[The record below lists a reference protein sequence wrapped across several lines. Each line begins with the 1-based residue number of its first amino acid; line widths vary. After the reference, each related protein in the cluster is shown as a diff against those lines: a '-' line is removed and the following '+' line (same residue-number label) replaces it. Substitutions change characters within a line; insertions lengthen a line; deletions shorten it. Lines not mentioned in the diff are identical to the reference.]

1 MLKKRDVHII
11 YIIHIRVG
19 REIWIGS
26 TPEKK
31 ECRKSVWK
39 EGEKLKRGSVKENK
53 MPTSLAKK
61 KKMAFQTSIAFKD
74 LERAKNDQSS
84 MRVSVHQLSVE
95 ASVFNNVGGTN
106 GDDGD
111 DGGNDENNQMSFA
124 NVYKKESELVV
135 AGFWF
140 PTKGEK
146 VTCDVLD
153 VFLLLCPNGASVAM
167 RNVVAEGEDEVN
179 GKALKRLHEEMLSKN
194 KSAVVMLPNERE
206 LHIVAVRKDGMMK
219 EEKEK
224 KSNVAGAPNATTEEK
239 KISVGFYE
247 DDEDEDNEKKKKKKE
262 EEDASSTLKSESESY
277 FLGFEIPSKSV
288 FEANLLLEN
297 SQFVVI
303 LDLDETLLQA
313 ASEGTLERAIEN
325 ERRKMIELD
334 GKIETLS
341 KGGGG
346 INNNIDENNRDELSK
361 YRRER
366 QETEQRRRFLME
378 DHRMLKEFREGNAVR
393 QGALLNAKNEKALV
407 VDKLNPNELKMIERP
422 VVRLASKY
430 RGGLNGFT
438 MFTRIDP
445 NDPNSS
451 ILVHVRPG
459 WFGPHGLKEALSGIN
474 RASKKRLAEVYVC
487 TTAEKE
493 YAMEMWRILDG
504 DFSLIDERDVRRRV
518 VSLYGLG
525 GGARKS
531 FKMAWEGNAKKWP
544 HALSLIIDDR
554 SNVWAETE
562 QPHVI
567 TVHPFLPNGYI
578 EPESNSI
585 EKDADAANS
594 NGNNSNSHNVN
605 PAAVLRRERE
615 TFLERELPGKGGVLG
630 SALGMLNAART
641 RWFYEFQKYRKEKRL
656 RMFEESF
663 ESSPSDDND
672 KVESEKEEIQTPA
685 SENATAGGDGAF
697 LPSSAQ
703 KKNTS
708 LELPSLNKILPE
720 IMAKEAQELA
730 SALKARAGVS
740 RTATGAGSALDSIL
754 APLHRS
760 MAENE
765 KIKKEKREKEE
776 REKREQ
782 MQREKEE
789 RERKEREERKVEE
802 ARHKAEREA
811 AEEARWKEER
821 ARRQKEREEDEV
833 EEQERKEKRR
843 NLGSAKKLDKDGIH
857 DLNTAGK
864 ILQDAKREER
874 AAEAALKKA
883 KKEQQQMLKELEVE
897 KKRKASA
904 EKRKATREVKNG
916 SASKR
921 KKEVVS
927 LTLDEE
933 MAPEAWNA
941 TLDEIACKVCKS
953 KDEGEKMLLCDGC
966 DCGFHIY
973 CLKPPM
979 KKIPEG
985 DDDWFCKTCKVGVE
999 RMTKSV
1005 EAKVALRVAMQ
1016 ELPESYQEEAIKICK
1031 VAHGL
1036 EEDADE
1042 EIVIDVAELEPKTL
1056 WRLNL
1061 VCERAKDDQL

>member
-1 MLKKRDVHII
+1 
-11 YIIHIRVG
+11 
-19 REIWIGS
+19 
-26 TPEKK
+26 
-31 ECRKSVWK
+31 
-39 EGEKLKRGSVKENK
+39 
-53 MPTSLAKK
+53 MP
-61 KKMAFQTSIAFKD
+61 AFHTSIAFD
-74 LERAKNDQSS
+74 DPERAKNKQSS
-84 MRVSVHQLSVE
+84 MRVRAKGLDSR
-95 ASVFNNVGGTN
+95 ASGFAEETFASAYKEGG
-106 GDDGD
+106 
-111 DGGNDENNQMSFA
+111 
-124 NVYKKESELVV
+124 ELVV

-140 PTKGEK
+140 PTRGEK

-153 VFLLLCPNGASVAM
+153 VFLLLCPNGASVALT
-167 RNVVAEGEDEVN
+167 NAKEKEEGEN
-179 GKALKRLHEEMLSKN
+179 RKALRKLHEEMLARN
-194 KSAVVMLPNERE
+194 KSAVVILPNERE
-206 LHIVAVRKDGMMK
+206 LHIVAVRKDMMRDK

-224 KSNVAGAPNATTEEK
+224 KGINASVAAGK
-239 KISVGFYE
+239 KIDVGFYE
-247 DDEDEDNEKKKKKKE
+247 DDENDRDAKKKE
-262 EEDASSTLKSESESY
+262 EKEEDAPASTSSSSSSSSY

-313 ASEGTLERAIEN
+313 ASEGTLERASEN
-325 ERRKMIELD
+325 ERRKLIELD

-341 KGGGG
+341 
-346 INNNIDENNRDELSK
+346 NANDENNRDELSK
-361 YRRER
+361 CRRER

-378 DHRMLKEFREGNAVR
+378 DYRMLKEFREGNAVR

-407 VDKLNPNELKMIERP
+407 VDKLNPKNELKMVERP

-445 NDPNSS
+445 DDPNSS
-451 ILVHVRPG
+451 IIVHVRPG

-474 RASKKRLAEVYVC
+474 RSSKKRLAEVYVC

-504 DFSLIDERDVRRRV
+504 DFSLIDEQDVRRRV

-525 GGARKS
+525 SGARKS
-531 FKMAWEGNAKKWP
+531 FKMAWEGNANKWP

-562 QPHVI
+562 QPHVL

-585 EKDADAANS
+585 EKNADAANS
-594 NGNNSNSHNVN
+594 NNDSNTNSVK
-605 PAAVLRRERE
+605 PAAVVRRERE

-789 RERKEREERKVEE
+789 RERKEREEREVEEARQKVEE
-802 ARHKAEREA
+802 ARQKAERET

-821 ARRQKEREEDEV
+821 ARRLKEREEDEV

-883 KKEQQQMLKELEVE
+883 KKEQQQMLKELEGE

-904 EKRKATREVKNG
+904 EKRKASREVNNG
-916 SASKR
+916 SASKK

>member
-1 MLKKRDVHII
+1 MSPSS
-11 YIIHIRVG
+11 
-19 REIWIGS
+19 S
-26 TPEKK
+26 T
-31 ECRKSVWK
+31 R
-39 EGEKLKRGSVKENK
+39 
-53 MPTSLAKK
+53 T
-61 KKMAFQTSIAFKD
+61 FTTSIAFKD

-84 MRVSVHQLSVE
+84 MKVSLRELDSR
-95 ASVFNNVGGTN
+95 ASVFSGTKEEEN
-106 GDDGD
+106 ADADD
-111 DGGNDENNQMSFA
+111 EEKKKLSFSR
-124 NVYKKESELVV
+124 VYKKESELLV

-140 PTKGEK
+140 PTRGEK

-153 VFLLLCPNGASVAM
+153 IFLLLCPNGASVAM
-167 RNVVAEGEDEVN
+167 RNVEDDDEVN
-179 GKALKRLHEEMLSKN
+179 GKALKRLHEEMLTKN
-194 KSAVVMLPNERE
+194 KSAVVVLPNERE
-206 LHIVAVRKDGMMK
+206 LHIVAVKKDLGM
-219 EEKEK
+219 EKEGK
-224 KSNVAGAPNATTEEK
+224 EKRVGAVAQGEK

-247 DDEDEDNEKKKKKKE
+247 DEEDENEKKKE
-262 EEDASSTLKSESESY
+262 EEHASTSASQSSNESY

-288 FEANLLLEN
+288 FEANLLLQN

-334 GKIETLS
+334 GKIATLS
-341 KGGGG
+341 GGA
-346 INNNIDENNRDELSK
+346 INNNNNDENTREELSN

-378 DHRMLKEFREGNAVR
+378 DYRMLKEFREGNAVR

-407 VDKLNPNELKMIERP
+407 VDRLNPNELKMIERP

-445 NDPNSS
+445 TDPNSS

-525 GGARKS
+525 AGARKS
-531 FKMAWEGNAKKWP
+531 FKMAWEGNANKWP

-562 QPHVI
+562 QPHVL

-585 EKDADAANS
+585 EKNADAANNNGENS
-594 NGNNSNSHNVN
+594 NNGNNVK

-641 RWFYEFQKYRKEKRL
+641 RWFYEFQKYRKEKRM

-663 ESSPSDDND
+663 EYTKTSSDG
-672 KVESEKEEIQTPA
+672 KVEAKREDAQETVSMPLA
-685 SENATAGGDGAF
+685 ENAAAPPGGDGGS
-697 LPSSAQ
+697 PAQ
-703 KKNTS
+703 KMSGVS

-760 MAENE
+760 MVENE

-782 MQREKEE
+782 MQKEK
-789 RERKEREERKVEE
+789 
-802 ARHKAEREA
+802 
-811 AEEARWKEER
+811 
-821 ARRQKEREEDEV
+821 
-833 EEQERKEKRR
+833 EEQERKEREDREAAEAKEKAEREAEEARWEEERARRKKEREEKEEAEERKRKEKKR
-843 NLGSAKKLDKDGIH
+843 NSGGGSSGDEKKLDKDET
-857 DLNTAGK
+857 DALDEAGR
-864 ILQDAKREER
+864 ILQDAKKKER
-874 AAEAALKKA
+874 AAEVALKKA
-883 KKEQQQMLKELEVE
+883 KKEQQQRLKELEEE
-897 KKRKASA
+897 KKRKAAA
-904 EKRKATREVKNG
+904 EKRKATREAKNR
-916 SASKR
+916 SASKKTK
-921 KKEVVS
+921 KKEEAGVV
-927 LTLDEE
+927 LDEE
-933 MAPEAWNA
+933 MDPEEWNA
-941 TLDEIACKVCKS
+941 TLDEIPCKVCKS
-953 KDEGEKMLLCDGC
+953 KDDEEKMLLCDGC
-966 DCGFHIY
+966 DCGFHIF
-973 CLKPPM
+973 CMKPPM

-985 DDDWFCKTCKVGVE
+985 DDDWFCKPCKAGVE

-1031 VAHGL
+1031 VANGL
-1036 EEDADE
+1036 DEDADE
-1042 EIVIDVAELEPKTL
+1042 EIVIDVAELQPKTL
-1056 WRLNL
+1056 WRLSL
-1061 VCERAKDDQL
+1061 VCDRAKDEQG